1 MSTVSGHCH
10 SIANINWLA
19 GPNTRLFGMN
29 VGCGIDIN
37 HIAMSYGSNY
47 LKKPI
52 VSCGVV
58 IDGHPYLELMDL

>member
-1 MSTVSGHCH
+1 
-10 SIANINWLA
+10 
-19 GPNTRLFGMN
+19 MN
-29 VGCGIDIN
+29 VGCGVDVK
-37 HIAMSYGSNY
+37 HIAMDYGSNC